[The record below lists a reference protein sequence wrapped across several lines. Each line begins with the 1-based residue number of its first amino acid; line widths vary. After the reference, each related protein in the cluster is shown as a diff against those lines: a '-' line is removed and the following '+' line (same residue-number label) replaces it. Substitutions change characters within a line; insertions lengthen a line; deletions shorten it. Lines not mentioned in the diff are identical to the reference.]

1 MQSLLSILNL
11 IRFIEM
17 ARESCSRSC
26 PKGEIAPSINY
37 DAKKEALTRLLLT
50 RVMAESA
57 NQRAGNSMT
66 AMTSHSSMR
75 SYFYDRG
82 S

>member
-1 MQSLLSILNL
+1 
-11 IRFIEM
+11 M
-17 ARESCSRSC
+17 ARESCSCGC
-26 PKGEIAPSINY
+26 PKSEIASSINY
-37 DAKKEALTRLLLT
+37 DAKKEAPDSFTYMT
-50 RVMAESA
+50 RVIAESA
-57 NQRAGNSMT
+57 NQRVGNSMT